1 MISFKGAHFPK
12 DVILYAVFFYVRYGV
27 SYCDLEEIMEERGI
41 KVDHA
46 TLNRWVVDYFP
57 LIAEKSKKRKCTVAT
72 SWRIDETYVKVKV
85 QWVYLYRAVDK
96 FGDTVDFMLSE
107 HRDEMAATT
116 FFNKQSMAMVFL
128 TKSSWIKAVL
138 IMRALR
144 ICDRTISRLSALP
157 SLLMIPMANNSNRR
171 ETSSEIDLPGANS
184 LNYLKR
190 MKRVIERTVYCG
202 LYGVTLVRG
211 KKDRIHDADGNEYID
226 CLSGA
231 GVNVLGY
238 GIGLEKIYAEQARD
252 MQHSCFPY
260 SPNIPAITLAER
272 LIEITPGLHN
282 KRVIFGLTGS
292 DGCDCAIEAMRKFT
306 HRHGLI
312 SFNYSYHGTTG
323 LSEPA
328 SGFGIG
334 KEVYEEEAALFLKH
348 DYPTSKNE
356 CDIVLK
362 RIENNL
368 STGGIGGVLIEPI
381 QGDGGIIIPPAPGFF
396 ARLSEL
402 LKKYDALLMVDEVQT
417 GMGRT
422 GNWWA
427 VEYEKVDF
435 DILITAKG
443 LSGGYAPIS
452 AVIGR
457 EEIMDSL
464 DPVEQLFTYAGHPPS
479 CAVALAVIQHIEKEG
494 LMNRAHEVGA
504 RLMMQLKEI
513 QKKYSNIIKDVRG
526 RGLMIG
532 MEIDISKD
540 KNTCKLYATR
550 SAQKG
555 VYFGY
560 FGRDRNVICIEPPLI
575 ISEDS
580 LLQVVNVAEEVAY
593 EMEKGRIPLHTQ
605 DIVSKYA
612 MGLVAN

>member
-1 MISFKGAHFPK
+1 
-12 DVILYAVFFYVRYGV
+12 
-27 SYCDLEEIMEERGI
+27 
-41 KVDHA
+41 
-46 TLNRWVVDYFP
+46 
-57 LIAEKSKKRKCTVAT
+57 
-72 SWRIDETYVKVKV
+72 
-85 QWVYLYRAVDK
+85 
-96 FGDTVDFMLSE
+96 
-107 HRDEMAATT
+107 
-116 FFNKQSMAMVFL
+116 
-128 TKSSWIKAVL
+128 
-138 IMRALR
+138 
-144 ICDRTISRLSALP
+144 
-157 SLLMIPMANNSNRR
+157 MANNSNSR
-171 ETSSEIDLPGANS
+171 ETFPEIDLPGANS

-190 MKRVIERTVYCG
+190 MGQVIGRTVYCG

-211 KKDRIHDADGNEYID
+211 DKDRIYDADGNEYID

-231 GVNVLGY
+231 SVNVLGY
-238 GIGLEKIYAEQARD
+238 GAGLEKIYAEQARAI
-252 MQHSCFPY
+252 QHTCFPY
-260 SPNIPAITLAER
+260 SPNIPAITLAEM
-272 LIEITPGLHN
+272 LIEITPGSYN

-292 DGCDCAIEAMRKFT
+292 DGCDCAIESMRKFT

-334 KEVYEEEAALFLKH
+334 KEVYQEDAALFLKH
-348 DYPTSKNE
+348 DYPTSKSE

-362 RIENNL
+362 RIEDDL
-368 STGGIGGVLIEPI
+368 SAGGIGGVLIEPI
-381 QGDGGIIIPPAPGFF
+381 QGDGGIIIPASGFF
-396 ARLSEL
+396 ARLSKL
-402 LKKYDALLMVDEVQT
+402 LKKYGALLMVDEVQS

-427 VEYEKVDF
+427 IEYEKVDF
-435 DILITAKG
+435 DLLITAKG

-494 LMNRAHEVGA
+494 LINRAHEVGA
-504 RLMMQLKEI
+504 GLLTQLKEI
-513 QKKYSNIIKDVRG
+513 QKKYPNIIKEVRG

-540 KNTCKLYATR
+540 KDACKLFATR

-560 FGRDRNVICIEPPLI
+560 FGRDRNVIRIEPPLI

-580 LLQVVNVAEEVAY
+580 MLPDGECSRRSCL
-593 EMEKGRIPLHTQ
+593 
-605 DIVSKYA
+605 
-612 MGLVAN
+612 